1 MQKCANVPIA
11 RARVLFVYF
20 LGVFFGLIDDSQGL
34 SGTVLFG
41 SNYADFSTIRV
52 IRVIRVIGVI
62 RAIRGSLEGHNGVIR
77 GLLGLLGGY

>member
-41 SNYADFSTIRV
+41 SNYADFSTI
-52 IRVIRVIGVI
+52 
-62 RAIRGSLEGHNGVIR
+62 
-77 GLLGLLGGY
+77 GLLVAVEEVVGGL

>member
-41 SNYADFSTIRV
+41 SNYADFSTI
-52 IRVIRVIGVI
+52 IDD
-62 RAIRGSLEGHNGVIR
+62 
-77 GLLGLLGGY
+77 